1 MLTDRGLFLMD
12 INQLLCHMWP
22 HDPSEL
28 SLKPKS
34 SLVSSIPVPDSRDV
48 RFEPKEKTHGNQLPE
63 SMPSSNVTVT
73 CNVIDEN
80 NEQGDWGIKENK
92 RVEPVNHQCEYP
104 ESTLVQEV
112 NPRSLTSQSCACVVD
127 RHDHSRRPI
136 EEGANGGGRPS
147 FARHPTRGAREGEVT
162 LWKEAP
168 GEAISP
174 DLARGSRVD
183 PVVCRSLPWKQQH
196 QTSSIPDVCGQKD
209 SGTGADGRQD
219 PQDQWGS
226 QHEKSSAC
234 SSLQQSVA
242 QGQEQGTNSIGTF
255 RGRRFPTRGGIRCD
269 RECRDDANVPL
280 TGGTGC
286 GCDADSNAQPRE
298 CDVRDHHP
306 PEKPNAT
313 VDSGTERTIL
323 LAGDHDVD
331 FPDHLEPFC
340 TGLTERRKFQQLV
353 RQYEDEYL
361 AVNKQIGSY
370 EKQSTDVLEVFCS
383 PNSSLTT
390 QALNQGLKA
399 QRFTIDQGNLHS
411 VEGRKELFQ
420 KVILSEPYHLWFSP
434 ECRPW
439 SAWSF
444 LNGSLSRDA

>member
-1 MLTDRGLFLMD
+1 MD

-174 DLARGSRVD
+174 DLARGSRV
-183 PVVCRSLPWKQQH
+183 H
-196 QTSSIPDVCGQKD
+196 YH
-209 SGTGADGRQD
+209 
-219 PQDQWGS
+219 GS
-226 QHEKSSAC
+226 NNTKH
-234 SSLQQSVA
+234 
-242 QGQEQGTNSIGTF
+242 
-255 RGRRFPTRGGIRCD
+255 RRFLMFVDKKIQELELMDGKIPKTNGEASMKSQAPARPSSKVLPKAKSKGPT
-269 RECRDDANVPL
+269 
-280 TGGTGC
+280 
-286 GCDADSNAQPRE
+286 
-298 CDVRDHHP
+298 
-306 PEKPNAT
+306 
-313 VDSGTERTIL
+313 
-323 LAGDHDVD
+323 
-331 FPDHLEPFC
+331 
-340 TGLTERRKFQQLV
+340 QLV
-353 RQYEDEYL
+353 PFEEEDFLPE
-361 AVNKQIGSY
+361 
-370 EKQSTDVLEVFCS
+370 EEFDVIESAEMMPTYHSQVALDVAAMQTRMLNLENAMSEIITHLRS
-383 PNSSLTT
+383 PT
-390 QALNQGLKA
+390 QQ
-399 QRFTIDQGNLHS
+399 
-411 VEGRKELFQ
+411 
-420 KVILSEPYHLWFSP
+420 
-434 ECRPW
+434 
-439 SAWSF
+439 
-444 LNGSLSRDA
+444 